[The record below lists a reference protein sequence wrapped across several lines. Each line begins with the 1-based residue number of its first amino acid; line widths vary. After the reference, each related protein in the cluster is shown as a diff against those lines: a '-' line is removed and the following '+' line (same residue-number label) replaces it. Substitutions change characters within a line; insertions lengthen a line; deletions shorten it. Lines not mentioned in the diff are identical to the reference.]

1 MEGRGGKASRHE
13 TLPTSTCLTG
23 EGGTAQTLSM
33 VARTFHLLALSALT
47 FLSACSTDSTTSTA
61 KIADSRAWWTGDGVE
76 GSPRIVIDLSEQRL
90 RYFKGDKLVGVSPI
104 SSGREGNSTLNGK
117 FRIIEKDED
126 HRSSLYGSYVDEAD
140 RIVVGDVDSRV
151 DPRPPG
157 TKFVGASMRHFMRIV
172 GGIGMHEGYLPGY
185 PASHGCIRLPTR
197 MAAIFY
203 ENTPHGTP
211 VEVIGDGVLAASED
225 AIPLG
230 HDALPVIIA
239 SSIDK
244 PASVQGGEPEA
255 RRAVLA
261 SAPPA
266 TPFKRAR
273 PAAIESSVASSKT
286 KREPVL
292 ARAKPVVKGA
302 NASSSFLLFGKRP
315 KPGTTLY
322 LEE

>member
-1 MEGRGGKASRHE
+1 MSGR
-13 TLPTSTCLTG
+13 TSY
-23 EGGTAQTLSM
+23 
-33 VARTFHLLALSALT
+33 LLALSALI
-47 FLSACSTDSTTSTA
+47 FLSACSTDSATSTGR
-61 KIADSRAWWTGDGVE
+61 IADSRAWWAGDGVG
-76 GSPRIVIDLSEQRL
+76 GSPRIVIDLSQQRL

-126 HRSSLYGSYVDEAD
+126 HRSSLYGSYVDDAG
-140 RIVVGDVDSRV
+140 RIVVGDVDSRI

-230 HDALPVIIA
+230 HDALPVLIA
-239 SSIDK
+239 PQTVEPVPSQSAKPDARREVLASGTPTSSLKSARAARIESRDS
-244 PASVQGGEPEA
+244 PPEA
-255 RRAVLA
+255 RRLQALGR
-261 SAPPA
+261 S
-266 TPFKRAR
+266 TPGGKRADV
-273 PAAIESSVASSKT
+273 SGS
-286 KREPVL
+286 
-292 ARAKPVVKGA
+292 
-302 NASSSFLLFGKRP
+302 LLRFGKRP

-322 LEE
+322 LEEQ